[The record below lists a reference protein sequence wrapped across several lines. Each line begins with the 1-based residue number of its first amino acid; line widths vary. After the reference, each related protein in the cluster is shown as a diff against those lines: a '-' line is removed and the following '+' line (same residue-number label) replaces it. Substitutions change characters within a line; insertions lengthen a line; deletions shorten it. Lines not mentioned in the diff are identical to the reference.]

1 MSGVIGVFQS
11 PNGDDELND
20 LAASL
25 KYRGEKITK
34 RKGKGYSLGTMS
46 TEELDGYPG
55 IPIVL
60 EGYCRAKETG
70 ELLEKKELEKMYLE
84 TGPEM
89 LHDIEGEFILAI
101 WNGIDDY
108 ILARDRMGV
117 KSLYYSRKGEAFF
130 FAPEFKALLDV
141 GGEIDEFPPGH
152 YYHPARGFTR
162 YFKWPD
168 QHKGPK
174 IGSLEQEKKKLRDIL
189 KEEVGKMTQ
198 TDKRW
203 GLYLSGGLDSSVVAC
218 IAAEIYNKP
227 VDVFTVGIKGSED
240 IQFAKEVAQRIGARH
255 HVYTYDLEEM
265 LEVVPWVIYHLESFD
280 SAFVRSSIPNYLAA
294 RLAREHGMEIM
305 LTGEGSDE
313 IFAGY
318 DYLKDIESR
327 KKINNELHKLVK
339 KMHGTGLERVN
350 RMNAAFGMECRLPFL
365 AQHLV
370 ERVMNYPLEWKLK
383 GDEEGVDKWIL
394 RECYTDELSDVAWR
408 EKQQF
413 DQGSGSSGLLENY
426 ADKRISDADY
436 HREKEQVEV
445 AIRSKEE
452 LMYYGFF
459 REKFP
464 EKVASLVGR
473 WVSTG

>member
-1 MSGVIGVFQS
+1 MSGVVGVFKS

-20 LAASL
+20 LAAPL
-25 KYRGEKITK
+25 KYRGGKILK
-34 RKGKGYSLGTMS
+34 QKGEGYALGTLS
-46 TEELDGYPG
+46 REQLDGYPG
-55 IPIVL
+55 LPIAL
-60 EGYCRAKETG
+60 EGYCREKETG
-70 ELLEKKELEKMYLE
+70 ELLEKKQLEEKYRDQ
-84 TGPEM
+84 GPEM
-89 LHDIEGEFILAI
+89 LHQLEGEFTLAI
-101 WNGIDDY
+101 WNCEDDFL
-108 ILARDRMGV
+108 LARDRMGV
-117 KSLYYSRKGEAFF
+117 KSLYYSRKNGSIY
-130 FAPEFKALLDV
+130 FAPEFKSLLGI

-152 YYHPARGFTR
+152 YYHPKKGLTR

-168 QHKGPK
+168 QHKGPE
-174 IGSLEQEKKKLRDIL
+174 IGSLDQEKKKLRQIL
-189 KEEVGKMTQ
+189 KEEVRRMTQ
-198 TDKRW
+198 TNKAW

-218 IAAEIYNKP
+218 IAAEIHDQP
-227 VDVFTVGIKGSED
+227 VDVFTVGIRGSED
-240 IQFAKEVAQRIGARH
+240 IEFAREVAERIGARH
-255 HVYTYDLEEM
+255 HIYTYDLEEM
-265 LEVVPWVIYHLESFD
+265 LEIVPLVIYHLESFD

-294 RLAREHGMEIM
+294 RLASQHGKEIM

-318 DYLKDIESR
+318 DYLKDIDSS
-327 KKINNELHKLVK
+327 KKINSELHKLVR

-370 ERVMNYPLEWKLK
+370 ERVMNYPLGWKLK

-413 DQGSGSSGLLENY
+413 DEGSGSSGLLENH
-426 ADKRISDADY
+426 AQKLIGDEDY
-436 HREKEQVEV
+436 HKEREQAPV

-452 LMYYGFF
+452 LLYYRLF
-459 REKFP
+459 RGNFP
-464 EKVASLVGR
+464 EEVASLVGR